1 MRVSV
6 SGAKDKELSKL
17 VKLAAK
23 SFSEKLISPQ
33 LSKNINLRILIKDKL
48 EVGGYCD
55 FEDSWPYP
63 PRNFTIELDRA
74 KKKIHMFIAL
84 AHEMVHLK
92 QFAKCEMKDKLYKR
106 KYVTVW
112 KGEIYE
118 DISYWDCPWEIEA
131 YGMENSLVAKFLIE
145 HDVFKELNQ
154 KKEVWFVNMN
164 DLDEEEDMKIK

>member
-17 VKLAAK
+17 FKLAAK
-23 SFSEKLISPQ
+23 SYSEKLISPQ
-33 LSKNINLRILIKDKL
+33 LSKNITVKIRIKDKL
-48 EVGGYCD
+48 DAGGYCD
-55 FEDSWPYP
+55 FEDNWPYS
-63 PRNFTIELDRA
+63 PRDFIIELNRTR
-74 KKKIHMFIAL
+74 KKIHMFTAL

-92 QFAKCEMKDKLYKR
+92 QFAKSEMKDKLYKR

-131 YGMENSLVAKFLIE
+131 YGLENSLVAKFLTE

-154 KKEVWFVNMN
+154 KKEVWFANN
-164 DLDEEEDMKIK
+164 DDLDEDDTMKV

>member
-17 VKLAAK
+17 FKLAAK

-33 LSKNINLRILIKDKL
+33 LSKNVSLKIIIKDKL
-48 EVGGYCD
+48 DAGGYCD

-63 PRNFTIELDRA
+63 PRNFVIELDRT
-74 KKKIHMFIAL
+74 KKKIHMFTAL

-92 QFAKCEMKDKLYKR
+92 QFAKSEMKDKLYKR

-131 YGMENSLVAKFLIE
+131 YGLENSLVAKFLTE
-145 HDVFKELNQ
+145 FDVFKELKQ
-154 KKEVWFVNMN
+154 RKEVWFVNRD
-164 DLDEEEDMKIK
+164 DLDEEDNMKI